1 MTLRSV
7 HHTPFALRAAS
18 ALLMTGVIVTSTA
31 ATAVAAVAP
40 ADDRG
45 ELVAQPLARHVEAD
59 PQTSAQPARLDAA
72 AARVPAL
79 PARPEVFATVDGEEL
94 VIPGSARK
102 VGFHESGDER
112 ALELEPVGRLD
123 VNLNPDRVT
132 LPAVSG
138 DSDSEY
144 MVLPTRNRA
153 GGGTT
158 AVDVSM
164 THGEQVVSPVAGTV
178 TAVSDYSL
186 YGTTPD
192 TIVEVQ
198 PAGAPHLVVRM
209 MHLEDVQVEVGDVVV
224 DGATPIADTA
234 LQLPFASQIDRH
246 AGTHPHVH
254 IEVHRS

>member
-1 MTLRSV
+1 MTLRSD
-7 HHTPFALRAAS
+7 HRTPIALRAAT
-18 ALLMTGVIVTSTA
+18 ALVMTGVIVTSTA
-31 ATAVAAVAP
+31 VGAVGAVAP
-40 ADDRG
+40 AGGSDD
-45 ELVAQPLARHVEAD
+45 LVVQPILRDAASD
-59 PQTSAQPARLDAA
+59 GPAAAPAAALDDAA
-72 AARVPAL
+72 ARIPAL
-79 PARPEVFATVDGEEL
+79 PARPEVFATIDGEEL
-94 VIPGSARK
+94 VLPGDVRK
-102 VGFHESGDER
+102 VGFHEAGDER

-123 VNLNPDRVT
+123 VNLNPDRVA

-144 MVLPTRNRA
+144 MVLPSRNRA

-164 THGEQVVSPVAGTV
+164 IHGEEVLSPVAGTV
-178 TAVSDYSL
+178 TAVSNYSL

-192 TIVEVQ
+192 TIVEIQ
-198 PAGAPHLVVRM
+198 PADAPHLVVRM
-209 MHLEDVQVEVGDVVV
+209 MHVEDVQVEVGDVVV